1 MAGRIA
7 IVLQMLESNKC
18 LAIVDGS
25 FFPAHPEFISAHWK
39 FIYNK
44 KIMGQG
50 GFVAKVQSHLQ
61 SAYAA
66 KVCVGLGVLSSIQ
79 QVMDCQDQ
87 RKKIDFALGTDCQS
101 AIHKFLSIQK
111 VVPFDSKL
119 SYEVRELQHIKRTYI
134 KEFSIFKI
142 AGHQDEVKKAYD
154 LSFEERMNILC
165 NAEAKQLI
173 REQIALNG
181 TPIFLF

>member
-1 MAGRIA
+1 META

-25 FFPAHPEFISAHWK
+25 FFPAYPEFISAHWK
-39 FIYNK
+39 FIYNR
-44 KIMGQG
+44 KIIGQG
-50 GFVAKVQSHLQ
+50 GFVAKVQPHLQ

-66 KVCVGLGVLSSIQ
+66 EVYGGLRVFSSIQ
-79 QVMDCQDQ
+79 QVIDRPGQ

-119 SYEVRELQHIKRTYI
+119 SYEVRELQHIKSTYI
-134 KEFSIFKI
+134 REFSTFKI
-142 AGHQDEVKKAYD
+142 ADYQDDVKKAYD
-154 LSFEERMNILC
+154 LSFEEQINILC
-165 NAEAKQLI
+165 DAEAKQLI
-173 REQIALNG
+173 RE
-181 TPIFLF
+181 